1 MIAMS
6 SLQLTVPHV
15 HSIRPNKRVQN
26 RRLDPIRAAQQSDGG
41 SLEKKPHMGVVG
53 LLLNE
58 TESSVM
64 VRRRTLQAIIATLA
78 SSTAF
83 GMVEAQSKAE
93 DAPSDRIIQN
103 DLSMRRGEV
112 YHSDEEWKQMLTPNQ
127 YAVLRTAATERRFSS
142 PLVDE
147 HRRGTFFC
155 AGCHAPLFASEA
167 KYESGTGWPSFYQ
180 TLPGA
185 VDQVPDRSIPFM
197 PRTEVRCRRCQG
209 HLGHVFEDGPRPTGL
224 RYCMNGIALTFEP
237 SVA

>member
-1 MIAMS
+1 MS
-6 SLQLTVPHV
+6 SLHLAVPHARF
-15 HSIRPNKRVQN
+15 IQPPKRVKN
-26 RRLDPIRAAQQSDGG
+26 RRRLDPIRAAQHSDGG
-41 SLEKKPHMGVVG
+41 KLEKKPRMGVGVS
-53 LLLNE
+53 LLNE

-64 VRRRTLQAIIATLA
+64 VRRRTLQAIVATLA

-83 GMVEAQSKAE
+83 GMVVAQSKAE
-93 DAPSDRIIQN
+93 DSPSEQN
-103 DLSMRRGEV
+103 DVSTRRREV

-147 HRRGTFFC
+147 HRRGTFHC

-180 TLPGA
+180 ALPGA

-237 SVA
+237 LVA